1 MLNRLCLPHYLDQVN
16 NYGKFTSF
24 SIVCFSQALSKM
36 LANCTNTGN
45 RLMQVGVED
54 VPAMRIDELCRLLQ
68 EHNVISEGRI
78 LEKFRSNAFFFS
90 YMVLLLSYVI
100 C

>member
-1 MLNRLCLPHYLDQVN
+1 
-16 NYGKFTSF
+16 
-24 SIVCFSQALSKM
+24 M

-54 VPAMRIDELCRLLQ
+54 VSAMRIDELCRLLQ

-78 LEKFRSNAFFFS
+78 LEKFRSSLMHSFS
-90 YMVLLLSYVI
+90 LIWCYYYCMSSAVLSLRDIS
-100 C
+100 